1 MTKRPQ
7 PPSGPPG
14 PRRSLSGTPARGRLT
29 GSARPQAP
37 TPQPA
42 APARAMLAALTAL
55 EGQTGRISGDERIE
69 RAIEAGAKH
78 NAEPFRLR
86 GLLDRW
92 FRHGRRIRFA
102 AEAAGLG
109 SGLVARWAVFA
120 ALIEKRPPE
129 AILPVMRGASN
140 GEIADAAALRRAI
153 AMGFDH
159 RAMPEAIGF
168 EMPDDF
174 FPLFK
179 RAFGA
184 RIQQE
189 ALASLIAPPTV
200 VRVNTLKGTRED
212 AIKSLERAGIK
223 AEPTLLSPTGLVF
236 KQRADI
242 AKLEAFESGLIEV
255 QDEGSQVV
263 AMLVDAKPGMQVL
276 DFCAGAG
283 GKTLALA
290 AAMENKGHLV
300 AADTHAKRLQRA
312 RVRMKRAGA
321 ENAERVLLTGEDNDP
336 WLRKNEGKFERV
348 LVDAPCTGTGSW
360 RRNPDARLT
369 ASLDELQRLTALQ
382 RLLLLRA
389 RRLVK
394 AGGVLVYSTCSVL
407 GEENGDI
414 ADGFM
419 QSHPDAKQV
428 DLAALFET
436 MSHAP
441 WPGDTP
447 TRLQLTPALHGTD
460 GFFAAAFRL

>member
-1 MTKRPQ
+1 MSKRPPQ
-7 PPSGPPG
+7 PPAPPG
-14 PRRSLSGTPARGRLT
+14 PRRTHAAMPPRGRSAS
-29 GSARPQAP
+29 SARPQNP
-37 TPQPA
+37 QPQPA

-55 EGQTGRISGDERIE
+55 EEQTGRISGDERIE
-69 RAIEAGAKH
+69 RAVEAGAKH

-92 FRHGRRIRFA
+92 FRHARRIAFV
-102 AEAAGLG
+102 AETSGLG
-109 SGLVARWAVFA
+109 TGLIARWAVFA

-129 AILPVMRGASN
+129 AILPVMRGAAK

-159 RAMPEAIGF
+159 RTMPEAVGY

-174 FPLFK
+174 LPLFK

-184 RIQQE
+184 RLQQE
-189 ALASLIAPPTV
+189 ALASLIAPATI
-200 VRVNTLKGTRED
+200 VRVNTLKGSRDD
-212 AIKSLERAGIK
+212 AVKSLTRASIR
-223 AEPTLLSPTGLVF
+223 AEPTLLSPLGLVF
-236 KQRADI
+236 KQRAEI

-263 AMLVDAKPGMQVL
+263 AMLVDARPGMQVL

-312 RVRMKRAGA
+312 RVRLKRAGA
-321 ENAERVLLTGEDNDP
+321 ENAERVLLTGEENDP
-336 WLRKNEGKFERV
+336 WLRKNEAKFERV
-348 LVDAPCTGTGSW
+348 LVDAPCTGTGAW

-369 ASLDELQRLTALQ
+369 ASLDELQRLTTLQ
-382 RLLLLRA
+382 DQLLARA
-389 RRLVK
+389 RKLVK
-394 AGGVLVYSTCSVL
+394 PGGILVYSTCSVL
-407 GEENGDI
+407 AEENGDI
-414 ADGFM
+414 ADAFLKAH
-419 QSHPDAKQV
+419 SHAQPV
-428 DLAALFET
+428 DLAALFEAKT
-436 MSHAP
+436 SAP
-441 WPGDTP
+441 WPGDVP

-460 GFFAAAFRL
+460 GFFIAAFRL

>member
-1 MTKRPQ
+1 MTKRPPQ
-7 PPSGPPG
+7 PPAPPG
-14 PRRSLSGTPARGRLT
+14 PRRTHGAMPPRGRSAA
-29 GSARPQAP
+29 SARQPAAQ
-37 TPQPA
+37 PQPA

-55 EGQTGRISGDERIE
+55 EEQTGRISGDERIE

-78 NAEPFRLR
+78 NAEPYRLR

-92 FRHGRRIRFA
+92 FRHARRIAFV
-102 AEAAGLG
+102 AEASGLGAGLI
-109 SGLVARWAVFA
+109 ARWAVFA

-129 AILPVMRGASN
+129 AILPVMRGAAK

-159 RAMPEAIGF
+159 RAMPEAVGF

-174 FPLFK
+174 LPLFK

-184 RIQQE
+184 RLQQE
-189 ALASLIAPPTV
+189 ALASLISPATI
-200 VRVNTLKGTRED
+200 VRVNTLKGSRDD
-212 AIKSLERAGIK
+212 AIKSLARASIR
-223 AEPTLLSPTGLVF
+223 AEPTLLSPLGLVF
-236 KQRADI
+236 KQRAEI
-242 AKLEAFESGLIEV
+242 ARLEAFESGLIEV

-321 ENAERVLLTGEDNDP
+321 ENAERILLTGEPNDP

-348 LVDAPCTGTGSW
+348 LVDAPCTGTGAW

-369 ASLDELQRLTALQ
+369 ASLEELQRLTALQ
-382 RLLLLRA
+382 GQLLARA
-389 RRLVK
+389 RKLVK
-394 AGGVLVYSTCSVL
+394 PGGILVYSTCSVL
-407 GEENGDI
+407 TEENGDI
-414 ADGFM
+414 ADAFLKA
-419 QSHPDAKQV
+419 HPDAQPV
-428 DLAALFET
+428 DLAALFESKT
-436 MSHAP
+436 SAP
-441 WPGDTP
+441 WPGDEP
-447 TRLQLTPALHGTD
+447 SRLQLTPALHGTD
-460 GFFAAAFRL
+460 GFFVAAFRL